1 MSISSISSNAY
12 ASSGVSRQQAA
23 QQRFQAAD
31 TDQSGG
37 LSLEEF
43 QAAGPK
49 DANAA
54 KRPAGGPSAEDMFKS
69 MDTDSDG
76 SVTQAEME
84 SSFQRMHSKTRGALL
99 SAQEQSGSTSDSTG
113 TASAQ
118 GMGGAGG
125 PPPGGPGG
133 AGGPPPGGP
142 PPGGPPPGG
151 DESGSDSSSSTDISS
166 LLSSSDS
173 TSSSD
178 NSDDPIAQLIGQ
190 LQTAIAN
197 YSQKGGTSA
206 SSSSKTTAVA

>member
-23 QQRFQAAD
+23 QQRFQTAD

-54 KRPAGGPSAEDMFKS
+54 NRPAGGPSAEDMFKS
-69 MDTDSDG
+69 IDADSDG

-99 SAQEQSGSTSDSTG
+99 SAQEEASGTTDSSST
-113 TASAQ
+113 TASAE
-118 GMGGAGG
+118 AF
-125 PPPGGPGG
+125 GG

-151 DESGSDSSSSTDISS
+151 PPPGGSESGSSEDSSTDVAS
-166 LLSSSDS
+166 LLSSSTDS
-173 TSSSD
+173 TSSSSD
-178 NSDDPIAQLIGQ
+178 EDDPIAQLISQ

-197 YSQKGGTSA
+197 YSQKNSSGTS
-206 SSSSKTTAVA
+206 SSTTAAVA